1 MTQIAIAKNTLQTL
15 LKLRSG
21 TNKLIFKG
29 DSMFTMLMGLILGI
43 VIAGGIIFLFENKVF
58 VGIVSGVAFFL
69 ASILVSSYTVIPGA
83 HVGVQVTLGEINLT
97 PLSEGGHFVNPISS
111 IKDVDVRLQKS
122 QLSGASAGTKDLQQV
137 HTDIVVNYRL
147 NASKVPHIYKEFGLN
162 VDDKVLGPGI
172 NEAFKSVTGHYTSEE
187 LITKRDEVS
196 LAITEHLRTKMAP
209 FNIDVSG
216 VSLVNFGF
224 SADYQ
229 KAIESKVIATQNK
242 LKAEQDLERIKVEA
256 ASRVAQAKGEAEAI
270 SIQATAIQSNG
281 GANYVALQW
290 IEKWDGKLP
299 NTMLGDPSKLMINAG
314 K

>member
-1 MTQIAIAKNTLQTL
+1 
-15 LKLRSG
+15 
-21 TNKLIFKG
+21 
-29 DSMFTMLMGLILGI
+29 MFTILMGLVFGI
-43 VIAGGIIFLFENKVF
+43 IITGGIIFLFNKVF

-69 ASILVSSYTVIPGA
+69 LTVVASAFTVISAG
-83 HVGVQVTLGEINLT
+83 HTGVQVTFGEVNMT
-97 PLSEGGHFVNPISS
+97 PLSEGVHFVNPLSS
-111 IKDVDVRLQKS
+111 VKDVDVRLQKAK
-122 QLSGASAGTKDLQQV
+122 LDGASAGTKDLQQV

-147 NASKVPHIYKEFGLN
+147 NAAKVPHIYKEFGLN

-299 NTMLGDPSKLMINAG
+299 DTMVGADTKTLMSIG

>member
-1 MTQIAIAKNTLQTL
+1 
-15 LKLRSG
+15 
-21 TNKLIFKG
+21 
-29 DSMFTMLMGLILGI
+29 MFTILMGLILGI
-43 VIAGGIIFLFENKVF
+43 VIAGGIIFLFGQMSL
-58 VGIVSGVAFFL
+58 GIVSGVTFFL
-69 ASILVSSYTVIPGA
+69 CTIVASTCTVISAG
-83 HVGVQVTLGEINLT
+83 HTGVQVTFGEVNMT
-97 PLSEGGHFVNPISS
+97 PLSEGIHFVNPLSS
-111 IKDVDVRLQKS
+111 VKDVNVQLQKT
-122 QLSGASAGTKDLQQV
+122 QLTGASAGTKDLQQV

-147 NASKVPHIYKEFGLN
+147 NAAKVPHIYKEFGLN

-196 LAITEHLRTKMAP
+196 LAITEHLRSKMAP

-224 SADYQ
+224 SAEYQ

-290 IEKWDGKLP
+290 IQKWDGNLP
-299 NTMLGDPSKLMINAG
+299 STMLGDPSKLMINAG